1 MASKAFRVH
10 EYIISLLDYR
20 KPLVSQLSIED
31 IVTCSLQLG
40 YQLNGFR
47 LSPKAI
53 GNGIGKAQELHKFKN
68 AKRIKGSYRII
79 LTKRFNS
86 IVY

>member
-1 MASKAFRVH
+1 MALKAFRVH

-40 YQLNGFR
+40 YQSTGFR
-47 LSPKAI
+47 LSPKEI
-53 GNGIGKAQELHKFKN
+53 GNSIGQA
-68 AKRIKGSYRII
+68 
-79 LTKRFNS
+79 
-86 IVY
+86 